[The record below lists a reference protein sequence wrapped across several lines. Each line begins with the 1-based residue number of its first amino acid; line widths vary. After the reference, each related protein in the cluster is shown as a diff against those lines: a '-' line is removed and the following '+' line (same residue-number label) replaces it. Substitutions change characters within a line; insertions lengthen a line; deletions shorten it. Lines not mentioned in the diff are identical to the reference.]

1 MFWNKKKKEEQ
12 ELGTSF
18 ERLKY
23 YTFVDHK
30 SIDEQF
36 LSLANILLGNRAI
49 VANFENMHNLADVNR
64 AVAFLSGVC
73 YATDGIVQNIGS
85 ETFVFA
91 TKKSLEDG
99 TIEHYL
105 NDVAKDTMKPGNDEQ
120 N

>member
-18 ERLKY
+18 ERLMY

-30 SIDEQF
+30 TIDEQF
-36 LSLANILLGNRAI
+36 LELADVLLGNRAV
-49 VANFENMHNLADVNR
+49 VANFEEIHNLSDVNR
-64 AVAFLSGVC
+64 AVAFLSGIC
-73 YATDGIVQNIGS
+73 YACEGTVQNIGN

-91 TKKSLEDG
+91 TKKSLADG

-105 NDVAKDTMKPGNDEQ
+105 NDVAKDSFRDNE
-120 N
+120 